1 MPKVYVISDL
11 HTDYKEN
18 LSWVERHVEEDAKH
32 SKDILIVAGDV
43 SDDLNVLRRTL
54 QPLASAYHKVFYTV
68 GNHEL
73 WVRRADRAKFNSI
86 SKLQAIRDLCKQ
98 LGVHTDPMQIQGCN
112 PPLWIVPIWS
122 WYHADWDKE
131 PDIPGAMP
139 IERVMM
145 DFHAC
150 DWPNDWPANA
160 KENAESIA
168 LRASGDDSLAKY
180 FDSLNE
186 PGFSQALSEIQAQR
200 NAKEHCPVV
209 ISFSHFLPYQQ
220 LLPEKRWLHFPN
232 LAKACG
238 SDYLGARVTALQ
250 PDVHVYGHT
259 HFTQDQH
266 VGSIRC
272 VQWPLGYP
280 RDQARRRDG
289 GLGWTPLAVYNVSS
303 TDGGPTPQKSSYWS
317 DYYRTHQRQPHILS

>member
-11 HTDYKEN
+11 HTDYKDN
-18 LSWVERHVEEDAKH
+18 MSWVERHVGEVGCTT
-32 SKDILIVAGDV
+32 KDILIVAGDV
-43 SDDLNVLRRTL
+43 SDDLHILRRTL
-54 QPLASAYHKVFYTV
+54 QLLVTAYDKVFYTV

-73 WVRRADRAKFNSI
+73 WVRRADRTKFNSL
-86 SKLQAIRDLCKQ
+86 SKLKAIRDLCNQ
-98 LGVHTDPMQIQGCN
+98 IGVHTDPTQISGCT
-112 PPLWIVPIWS
+112 PPLWIVPLWS

-131 PDIPGAMP
+131 PDIPGALP

-150 DWPNDWPANA
+150 DWPTTV
-160 KENAESIA
+160 EEAEHGTCT
-168 LRASGDDSLAKY
+168 LKASGDDSLAKY

-186 PGFSQALSEIQAQR
+186 PGFSKALSEIEAQR
-200 NAKEHCPVV
+200 KSEKTRPVV

-232 LAKACG
+232 LAKASG
-238 SDYLGARVTALQ
+238 SDYLGARVSTLQ
-250 PDVHVYGHT
+250 PDVHAYGHT
-259 HFTQDQH
+259 HFTQDQL

-289 GLGWTPLAVYNVSS
+289 GSGWTPLAVYNVCS
-303 TDGGPTPQKSSYWS
+303 TADGGPTPQRSSYWS
-317 DYYRTHQRQPHILS
+317 DYYRAHPRQPHILS